1 MMDVDET
8 TSKEEESRKQR
19 CLRDS
24 IHRTNA
30 LSHLNFQQDPTLFVK
45 NEFDQK
51 RHFKRGEG
59 RFMAMIDLSENTFL
73 GNICKHM

>member
-1 MMDVDET
+1 MDVDET
-8 TSKEEESRKQR
+8 TSKEEESKKQR

-24 IHRTNA
+24 IRTKNA
-30 LSHLNFQQDPTLFVK
+30 PSHLNFQQDPTLFAK
-45 NEFDQK
+45 NEFSQK